1 MKRKYKYPELIK
13 IESELDQLIK
23 ETEAKLSILENEIKE
38 LKNKPTNTGGGITI
52 SGGTTSAINNDEF
65 LLRKAIDSY
74 NYYTFKYQN
83 LISQLN
89 SLYALAVHQHNK
101 TDIIGLNEGLV
112 GTKEVDESNIANNK
126 YLIYDN
132 TLGKLKYT
140 NKPNEFPFV
149 TIQPSELT
157 ISSDGTGVTE
167 VNLGNTID
175 NGLYLAARHTGSNV
189 DRVCFRGKTIT
200 APFTII
206 ATMNFRT
213 IYNYTRGGIALSDG
227 TRYLI
232 IGFNSGSY
240 GMLYTTA
247 LFYSTLNTY
256 SSTPINDQTQRGFY
270 SDMFVKIVDDGTNLS
285 VHTSMDG
292 GYWIQRYNESRTAL
306 FPSGV
311 TQFGLGLSFYS
322 ATASVETTLKVKFLT
337 VTWYMEYKF
346 TVNLNQKIIDY
357 ANSKGI
363 NLSDNAIYFYAENE
377 NEEIKSLIGVREIT
391 MIEPVISDN
400 AVSTYKIINELLQ
413 RFDLSKT
420 IIRAFIKPNLLKLV
434 NKLGFEQEFNNHI
447 IIERI
452 PQWQGQAKEKKL

>member
-337 VTWYMEYKF
+337 VT
-346 TVNLNQKIIDY
+346 
-357 ANSKGI
+357 
-363 NLSDNAIYFYAENE
+363 
-377 NEEIKSLIGVREIT
+377 
-391 MIEPVISDN
+391 
-400 AVSTYKIINELLQ
+400 
-413 RFDLSKT
+413 
-420 IIRAFIKPNLLKLV
+420 
-434 NKLGFEQEFNNHI
+434 
-447 IIERI
+447 
-452 PQWQGQAKEKKL
+452 